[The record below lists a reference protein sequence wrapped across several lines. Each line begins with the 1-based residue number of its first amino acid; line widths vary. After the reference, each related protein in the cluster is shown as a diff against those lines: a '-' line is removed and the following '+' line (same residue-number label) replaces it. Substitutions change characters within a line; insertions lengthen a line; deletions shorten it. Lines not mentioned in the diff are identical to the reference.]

1 MKKNFSKALAGT
13 LTVAMVLGMAAPA
26 AATTAQAAKKNG
38 IKTKYSAIYAG
49 KSKTYTLKTAK
60 KTTKWSVTGEG
71 KQYVTLSAKK
81 GKKVTVKIAKD
92 APAGV
97 KATVVA
103 KLANKKGKYKKVD
116 ADKFTIKV
124 DATAVAV
131 EGNGDVKTGSTA
143 TYTAKTT
150 PAKTT
155 NHVYFSVT
163 DKDGKATTGATMNA
177 TSGVL
182 TANAAGEYKVNVA
195 TARGDKK
202 AAAGTFTATAS
213 MDVKVTDPVAPE
225 AKLTSAKQTEA
236 KKVVVTFDSEVKE
249 IKNEDITFVNDSDKS
264 SKTLKSVTIG
274 ADKKSAT
281 IETLVDVMD
290 GKSYTITYKGSTA
303 QFTAT
308 DGTVA
313 DFSLNNSEFQVK
325 KKQELKVNVLDKNQV
340 IIKTI
345 DVKDTSTTD
354 GNYTINVTSNDG
366 YFSDDKLVM
375 QNVGKTE
382 EVTATY
388 HSQKFNSTTGTEE
401 GNVEKKF
408 TITAIAQADLASKYE
423 KATISDAAPD
433 DWDETTCSLQLPINE
448 ENKKFLFAKINDT
461 KGVETVN
468 GKVFDADLNITCTS
482 SDDTILLVN
491 ASDDNVELTGV
502 KAGTAYVQVKQNGVT
517 KFTIPVTV
525 VAART
530 LTNAVLDGA
539 TATVSNSSY
548 VSDDKTVK
556 LDTHK
561 DQYNDDVAESKFIM
575 DKIELKSFP
584 KDGESYGKGL
594 ENETGKTSF
603 VFKSKEAAAGTYK
616 YEITFK
622 DTQTDKTLKRTQ
634 TITVKAPNYGAKPT
648 IKIKMDDNKDV
659 AVKKQA
665 DVKTDFIEVRL
676 GLYYDGVLGAYV
688 DVPTTTSGPAAVMPT
703 TASLK
708 LTKNGTIEKDK
719 FVVQDE
725 LDGTEKVIASE
736 GAFQFCYKYVKS
748 VGSGSYA
755 DKLGTGNYAFK
766 IDAKAVATEAG
777 IVMKK
782 CADEAPNVKT
792 APTGINDINKEL
804 TKTITIKDTQ
814 PALVVNQV
822 KNNVDASS
830 AVDAIYKAVTFKYDG
845 KTYKKADE
853 DAKKG
858 ITVECGTQGGSGVAA
873 KDVNYYKNGKVYN
886 IVKMDV
892 YVELEGDDGKVSS
905 SFSKGVKFEKKPSFS
920 ITVND

>member
-26 AATTAQAAKKNG
+26 AGTTAQAYAKNG

-49 KSKTYTLKTAK
+49 KTKTYTLKTAK
-60 KTTKWSVTGEG
+60 KNTKWSVTGEG

-81 GKKVTVKIAKD
+81 GKSVKATIAKD
-92 APAGV
+92 APAGI

-103 KLANKKGKYKKVD
+103 KLKKGKKYKKVD

-150 PAKTT
+150 PTKTT
-155 NHVYFSVT
+155 NHVYFTVT
-163 DKDGKATTGATMNA
+163 DKNGNATTGATMNA

-202 AAAGTFTATAS
+202 AAEGKFTANAS

-236 KKVVVTFDSEVKE
+236 KKIVVTFDSEVKE
-249 IKNEDITFVNDSDKS
+249 LKNEDITIVNDSDKS
-264 SKTLKSVTIG
+264 SKTLKSVSIG
-274 ADKKSAT
+274 EDKKTAT
-281 IETLVDVMD
+281 IEALVDIMD
-290 GKSYTITYKGSTA
+290 GKSYTVTYKGSTA

-313 DFSLNNSEFQVK
+313 DFSLNTNEFQVK

-375 QNVGKTE
+375 QTVGKTE

-388 HSQKFNSTTGTEE
+388 HSQKFNSTTGAEE

-448 ENKKFLFAKINDT
+448 ENKKYLFAKINDV
-461 KGVETVN
+461 KGVETIN
-468 GKVFDADLNITCTS
+468 GKVYDADTNITCTS

-525 VAART
+525 VASRT

-539 TATVSNSSY
+539 TATVSNSSW
-548 VSDDKTVK
+548 VDDNKTVK

-561 DQYNDDVAESKFIM
+561 DQYNDDVAEKDFIM

-584 KDGESYGKGL
+584 KAGESYGKSL
-594 ENETGKTSF
+594 EGSTGGTE
-603 VFKSKEAAAGTYK
+603 FKFISKKAAAGTYK

-622 DTQTDKTLKRTQ
+622 DTLTDKTLKRTQ
-634 TITVKAPNYGAKPT
+634 TITVKEPNYGVKPT

-665 DVKTDFIEVRL
+665 DVKTDYIDVKL

-688 DVPTTTSGPAAVMPT
+688 DVPSTGSDDTLTPSDV
-703 TASLK
+703 K

-719 FVVQDE
+719 FVTPGGINE
-725 LDGTEKVIASE
+725 PEKVIVSN
-736 GAFQFCYKYVKS
+736 GAYKFCYKFEKS
-748 VGSGSYA
+748 GGNGTYA

-766 IDAKAVATEAG
+766 INAKAVATSAAT
-777 IVMKK
+777 VMEE
-782 CADEAPNVKT
+782 CANAADKT
-792 APTGINDINKEL
+792 VPSGINDITKEL

-814 PALVVNQV
+814 PSLVINQV
-822 KNNVDASS
+822 KNNVDAGG

-858 ITVECGTQGGSGVAA
+858 ISIECGTQGGSGVAA

-886 IVKMDV
+886 IVKMNV
-892 YVELEGDDGKVSS
+892 YVELEDADGKVSS
-905 SFSKGVKFEKKPSFS
+905 NFNKGVKFEKKPNFS